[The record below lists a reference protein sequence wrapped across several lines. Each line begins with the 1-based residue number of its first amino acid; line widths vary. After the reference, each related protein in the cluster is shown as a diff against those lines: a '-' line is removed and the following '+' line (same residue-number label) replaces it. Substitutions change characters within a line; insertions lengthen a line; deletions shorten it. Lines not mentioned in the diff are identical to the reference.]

1 LRFCSK
7 MSIFI
12 LLCFILFTGSQGQRF
27 GRGRRQQPQDDGP
40 NRDFYNILGIK
51 RSSSQQQI
59 KKAYRKLSRK
69 YHPDKNK
76 DEGAEDIY
84 KDVVAAYETLSN
96 EEKKKVYDGQGESG
110 VREFEKRGG
119 DGGGDPFDL
128 FNMFGFNNGRR
139 RRNDGG
145 LPKGPD
151 VIIRMKVS
159 LKTLYIGD
167 IVDFDYVRS
176 VMCANWDECETDDRE
191 CEGPGIRM
199 VTRQVGPGFIQKMQ
213 QQDDRCIAHG
223 KRYNPN
229 CRACPNGAT
238 EVDSIPLTLEIDP
251 GMKHGDQIKFE
262 DVADET
268 IGHTSGDLI
277 IELVAEKHEFFTR
290 KGEDLHMRINIP
302 LVDALAGFSHDIT
315 HVDGHSVTIA
325 PRNIIHC
332 DSVFRIPGEGMPSGG
347 RFGDIVVRF
356 NIDFP
361 SHLSDS
367 QKSKLREVL

>member
-1 LRFCSK
+1 
-7 MSIFI
+7 MSRLCI
-12 LLCFILFTGSQGQRF
+12 LLCFILFIGSEGQRF

-40 NRDFYNILGIK
+40 SRDFYKLLGIS
-51 RSSSQQQI
+51 RGSSQQQI

-76 DEGAEDIY
+76 DPGAEDIY

-96 EEKKKVYDGQGESG
+96 EDKKSVYDRNGEAG
-110 VREFEKRGG
+110 VREFEKRG

-128 FNMFGFNNGRR
+128 FNMFGFNNGGRR
-139 RRNDGG
+139 RRGDDG

-151 VIIRMKVS
+151 TIIKMKVS
-159 LKTLYIGD
+159 LKTLYLGD

-176 VMCANWDECETDDRE
+176 VMCANWDECEMDDRE

-229 CRACPNGAT
+229 CSACPNGPT
-238 EVDSIPLTLEIDP
+238 EIDSIPLTLEIEP
-251 GMKHGDQIKFE
+251 GMKNGDQIKFE
-262 DVADET
+262 DVADEQV
-268 IGHTSGDLI
+268 GHTPGDLI
-277 IELVAEKHEFFTR
+277 IELAAEKHAFFTR
-290 KGEDLHMRINIP
+290 KGDDLHMRINIP
-302 LVDALAGFSHDIT
+302 LVDALAGFSHTIQ
-315 HVDGHSVTIA
+315 HVDGHDVMIA

-332 DSVFRIPGEGMPSGG
+332 NSVYRVNGEGMPQENGN
-347 RFGDIVVRF
+347 RKGDVVVRF

-361 SHLSDS
+361 THLSDS